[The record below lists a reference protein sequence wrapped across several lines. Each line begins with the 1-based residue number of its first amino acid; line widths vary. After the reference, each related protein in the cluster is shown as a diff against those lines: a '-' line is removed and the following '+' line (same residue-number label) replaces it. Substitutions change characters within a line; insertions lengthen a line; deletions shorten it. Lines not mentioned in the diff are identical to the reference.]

1 MTTPRCPLM
10 LACTLAVIALG
21 CQTGGGDAV
30 PPTAEEAHRFIQAA
44 EKRLETLGKKASRAG
59 WVQNN
64 FITVDTQKIAADAQ
78 SDFAAAVTEL
88 APGARRFEG
97 LQLPIEDARKLKL
110 LKLQLSAPAP
120 DDPAERD
127 ELSSLSSSL
136 EGDYGK
142 GKYCRNTQEPRA
154 ARGDG
159 APQAKRLERGE
170 GPPRLTEAK
179 RQCLDIDQASNIL
192 ASSRDPNEL
201 VDVWQGWHRVGAPMR
216 DRYSRFVEL
225 SNEGAR
231 ELGFA
236 DTGVLWRSNYDM
248 PPDAFSAEVDR
259 LWAQVQPLYAS
270 LHTYVRS
277 NLAEKYGA
285 GALPANGMLPAHLL
299 GNMWAQDWSNIYP
312 LVAPP
317 ESGEGYDLT
326 AALKQRKVDERGLV
340 RYAESFFTSLGYQ
353 ALPPAFWERSLFT
366 KPADRDVV
374 CHASASGWDAPED
387 VRIKM
392 CIEINAEDFQ
402 VVHHELG
409 HDYYGLL
416 YAKQP
421 YFFRDAAIDAFHEA
435 VGDLIA
441 LSATPGY
448 LKQIGLIDRVPSE
461 KADLEYLLKTALLK
475 VAFLPFGAV
484 IDQWR
489 WRVFSGEIPP
499 ARYNQ
504 AWWELR
510 NKYQGI
516 TAPLPRTEADFDP
529 GAKYHVPANTPYT
542 RYFLSNILQ
551 FQFHRALCREAGF
564 TGPLYRCSIY
574 GNKTAGAKFAKMLA
588 MGSSRPWPEALAAL
602 SGESAMDATA
612 ILDYFA
618 PLKAWLDDQNRN
630 AKPGW
635 SPAR

>member
-1 MTTPRCPLM
+1 MRLCA
-10 LACTLAVIALG
+10 LAGVLTLG
-21 CQTGGGDAV
+21 CQSGRGDGS
-30 PPTAEEAHRFIQAA
+30 PPTAEEAHRFVEAA
-44 EKRLETLGKKASRAG
+44 EMRLKTLGDNASRTG
-59 WVQNN
+59 WVQSN

-78 SDFAAAVTEL
+78 SELAAAVSEL
-88 APGARRFEG
+88 ARGARRFEQ
-97 LQLPIEDARKLKL
+97 LQLPYEDARKLKL
-110 LKLQLSAPAP
+110 LKLLLSAPAP
-120 DDPAERD
+120 DNQAERD

-142 GKYCRNTQEPRA
+142 GKYCRDAEKPRA
-154 ARGDG
+154 A
-159 APQAKRLERGE
+159 RGE
-170 GPPRLTEAK
+170 GPPRLSEAK
-179 RQCLDIDQASNIL
+179 QVCLDIDDASNII
-192 ASSRDPNEL
+192 ASSRDPKEL
-201 VDVWQGWHRVGAPMR
+201 ADVWQGWHRVGAPMR

-225 SNEGAR
+225 SNKGAR

-248 PPDAFSAEVDR
+248 PPDAFAAEVDR
-259 LWAQVQPLYAS
+259 LWTQVQPLYVS

-277 NLAEKYGA
+277 KLAEKYGT
-285 GALPANGMLPAHLL
+285 GVLPANRMLPAHLL
-299 GNMWAQDWSNIYP
+299 GNMWAQDWANIYP

-317 ESGEGYDLT
+317 ASGDGYDLT
-326 AALKQRKVDERGLV
+326 AELKQRKVDERRMV

-353 ALPPAFWERSLFT
+353 PLPPAFWERSLFT
-366 KPADRDVV
+366 KPADREVV
-374 CHASASGWDAPED
+374 CHASAWGWDAPED

-392 CIEINAEDFQ
+392 CIEVNAEDFQ

-409 HDYYGLL
+409 HNYYGLL

-421 YFFRDAAIDAFHEA
+421 YLHRDGAIDAFHEA

-461 KADLEYLLKTALLK
+461 KADLEYLLKTALSK
-475 VAFLPFGAV
+475 VAFLPFGVV

-489 WRVFSGEIPP
+489 WKVFSGEVPP
-499 ARYNQ
+499 AAYNKS
-504 AWWELR
+504 WWELR

-516 TAPLPRTEADFDP
+516 DAPVARTENDFDP

-542 RYFLSNILQ
+542 RYFLAHILQ

-574 GNKTAGAKFAKMLA
+574 GNKAAGAKLAKMLA
-588 MGSSRPWPEALAAL
+588 MGSSRPWSEALAVL
-602 SGESAMDATA
+602 NGESAMDATA
-612 ILDYFA
+612 IIDYFA
-618 PLKAWLDDQNRN
+618 PLKTWLDAQNSN

>member
-1 MTTPRCPLM
+1 MAGLRHLCIL
-10 LACTLAVIALG
+10 LCAVAGVIALG
-21 CQTGGGDAV
+21 CRAGGGDADQST
-30 PPTAEEAHRFIQAA
+30 PQEAHRFIEAA
-44 EKRLETLGKKASRAG
+44 EKRLESLGKKAARAG
-59 WVQNN
+59 WVQNTY
-64 FITVDTQKIAADAQ
+64 ITVDTQKIAADAQ
-78 SDFAAAVTEL
+78 SDFAAAVAEL
-88 APGARRFEG
+88 ALGARRFDG
-97 LQLPIEDARKLKL
+97 LRLSEDDARKLKL

-120 DDPAERD
+120 NNPAERD

-142 GKYCRNTQEPRA
+142 GKYCPSANR
-154 ARGDG
+154 
-159 APQAKRLERGE
+159 
-170 GPPRLTEAK
+170 
-179 RQCLDIDQASNIL
+179 CLDINQASNIL
-192 ASSRDPNEL
+192 ASSRDPKEL
-201 VDVWQGWHRVGAPMR
+201 LDVWQGWHRVGAPMR
-216 DRYSRFVEL
+216 DRYTRFVEL
-225 SNEGAR
+225 SNKGAR
-231 ELGFA
+231 ELGFD

-248 PPDAFSAEVDR
+248 PPDKFAAEVDR
-259 LWAQVQPLYAS
+259 LWAQVQPLYLS

-277 NLAEKYGA
+277 KLAAKYGSA
-285 GALPANGMLPAHLL
+285 VLPADGTIPAHLV

-312 LVAPP
+312 LVAAPA
-317 ESGEGYDLT
+317 SGENYDLT
-326 AALKQRKVDERGLV
+326 ASLKRRNADERSMV
-340 RYAESFFTSLGYQ
+340 KYAENFFTSLGYQ
-353 ALPPAFWERSLFT
+353 ALPPAFWERSLFK

-392 CIEINAEDFQ
+392 CVQINAEDFR

-421 YFFRDAAIDAFHEA
+421 YFYRDGAIDAFHEA
-435 VGDLIA
+435 VGDTIA

-461 KADLEYLLKTALLK
+461 KGDLEYLLNTALAK

-489 WRVFSGEIPP
+489 WKVFSGEIPP
-499 ARYNQ
+499 TAYNK
-504 AWWELR
+504 AWWDLR
-510 NKYQGI
+510 NKYQRV
-516 TAPLPRTEADFDP
+516 TASVPRTESDFDP

-542 RYFLSNILQ
+542 RYFLADILQ
-551 FQFHRALCREAGF
+551 FQFHRALCQEAGF
-564 TGPLYRCSIY
+564 TGPLHRCSIY
-574 GNKTAGAKFAKMLA
+574 GNKAAGAKLAKMLE

-618 PLKAWLDDQNRN
+618 PLKTWLDEQNRA
-630 AKPGW
+630 AKPGL
-635 SPAR
+635 SAAQ

>member
-1 MTTPRCPLM
+1 MTTARHPL
-10 LACTLAVIALG
+10 LALCAIVGIITLG
-21 CQTGGGDAV
+21 CRFGNDAAQ
-30 PPTAEEAHRFIQAA
+30 PTAQEAHEFIEAA
-44 EKRLETLGKKASRAG
+44 QKRLETLGKKASRAG

-88 APGARRFEG
+88 ARGARRFDA
-97 LQLPIEDARKLKL
+97 LQLSYDDARKLKL

-120 DDPAERD
+120 DNPAERE
-127 ELSSLSSSL
+127 ELSTLSSSL

-142 GKYCRNTQEPRA
+142 GKYCRDAEEPRA
-154 ARGDG
+154 ARG
-159 APQAKRLERGE
+159 ERPLRPNE
-170 GPPRLTEAK
+170 PR
-179 RQCLDIDQASNIL
+179 CLDINQASNIL

-201 VDVWQGWHRVGAPMR
+201 LDVWQGWHRVGAPMR
-216 DRYSRFVEL
+216 ERYSRFVEL
-225 SNEGAR
+225 SNKGAR

-248 PPDAFSAEVDR
+248 PPDAFTAEVDR
-259 LWAQVQPLYAS
+259 LWAQVQPLYTS

-277 NLAEKYGA
+277 KLAAKYGS
-285 GALPANGMLPAHLL
+285 GVLPADGMLPAHLL

-312 LVAPP
+312 LVAAPA
-317 ESGEGYDLT
+317 SGEGYDLT
-326 AALKQRKVDERGLV
+326 AALKRRKVDERGMV

-353 ALPPAFWERSLFT
+353 PLPAAFWERSLFT
-366 KPADRDVV
+366 KPADREVV

-409 HDYYGLL
+409 HDYYALL
-416 YAKQP
+416 YSKQP
-421 YFFRDAAIDAFHEA
+421 YLYRDAAIDAFHEA
-435 VGDLIA
+435 IGDVIA

-461 KADLEYLLKTALLK
+461 KGDLEYLLNTALSK

-489 WRVFSGEIPP
+489 WKVFSGEIKP
-499 ARYNQ
+499 ADYNN
-504 AWWELR
+504 AWWQLR
-510 NKYQGI
+510 NKYQGVS
-516 TAPLPRTEADFDP
+516 APLARTESDFDP

-551 FQFHRALCREAGF
+551 FQFHRALCKEAGY
-564 TGPLYRCSIY
+564 TGPLHRCSIY
-574 GNKTAGAKFAKMLA
+574 GNKTAGAKLASMLE
-588 MGSSRPWPEALAAL
+588 MGSSRPWPEALAML
-602 SGESAMDATA
+602 NGESAMDATA
-612 ILDYFA
+612 IIDYFA
-618 PLKAWLDDQNRN
+618 PLKTWLDEQNRG
-630 AKPGW
+630 AKRGW
-635 SPAR
+635 GGGQ

>member
-1 MTTPRCPLM
+1 M
-10 LACTLAVIALG
+10 LVCALAVITLG
-21 CQTGGGDAV
+21 CETGSGDAV
-30 PPTAEEAHRFIQAA
+30 PATAEEAHQFIEAA
-44 EKRLETLGKKASRAG
+44 EKRLEALGKKASRAG

-88 APGARRFEG
+88 APAARRFEG
-97 LQLPIEDARKLKL
+97 LQLPFDDARKLKL

-120 DDPAERD
+120 NNPSERD

-142 GKYCRNTQEPRA
+142 GTYCRGA
-154 ARGDG
+154 AGR
-159 APQAKRLERGE
+159 Q
-170 GPPRLTEAK
+170 
-179 RQCLDIDQASNIL
+179 QCLDIDQASNIL
-192 ASSRDPNEL
+192 ASSRDLNEL

-225 SNEGAR
+225 SNKGAR

-259 LWAQVQPLYAS
+259 LSAQVQPLYAS

-277 NLAEKYGA
+277 KLAEKYGA

-312 LVAPP
+312 LVAAPA
-317 ESGEGYDLT
+317 SGEGYDLT

-340 RYAESFFTSLGYQ
+340 RYAEGFFTSLGYQ
-353 ALPPAFWERSLFT
+353 ALPPAFWERSLFA

-421 YFFRDAAIDAFHEA
+421 YFYRDGAIDAFHEA
-435 VGDLIA
+435 VGDTIA

-448 LKQIGLIDRVPSE
+448 LKQIGLINRVPSE
-461 KADLEYLLKTALLK
+461 KADLDYLLKTALLK

-489 WRVFSGEIPP
+489 WKVFSGEIPP

-551 FQFHRALCREAGF
+551 FQFHRALCREAGY

-574 GNKTAGAKFAKMLA
+574 GNKAAGTKFAKMLA

-602 SGESAMDATA
+602 SGETAMDATA

-635 SPAR
+635 SPTR

>member
-1 MTTPRCPLM
+1 MVVCALATMTLS
-10 LACTLAVIALG
+10 
-21 CQTGGGDAV
+21 CQAGRDNDA
-30 PPTAEEAHRFIQAA
+30 PPQPAEAHQFIEAA
-44 EKRLETLGKKASRAG
+44 EKRLETLRKKAGRAG

-78 SDFAAAVTEL
+78 SDFAAAVSEL
-88 APGARRFEG
+88 ARGARRFEG
-97 LQLPIEDARKLKL
+97 LQLPFDDARKLKL

-120 DDPAERD
+120 DNQSERE

-136 EGDYGK
+136 EGDYGR

-159 APQAKRLERGE
+159 APEAKRLERGE
-170 GPPRLTEAK
+170 GPPRQSEAK
-179 RQCLDIDQASNIL
+179 QQCLDIDQASNIL

-216 DRYSRFVEL
+216 ERYARFVEL
-225 SNEGAR
+225 SNKGAR

-248 PPDAFSAEVDR
+248 PPDAFAAEVDR
-259 LWAQVQPLYAS
+259 LWAQVEPLYIS

-277 NLAEKYGA
+277 KLAAKYGA
-285 GALPANGMLPAHLL
+285 GVLPANGMLPAHLL

-312 LVAPP
+312 LVAAPA
-317 ESGEGYDLT
+317 SGDGYDLT
-326 AALKQRKVDERGLV
+326 AGLEQRNVDERGMV
-340 RYAESFFTSLGYQ
+340 RYAEGFFTSLGYQ
-353 ALPPAFWERSLFT
+353 PLPPAFWERSLFK

-392 CIEINAEDFQ
+392 CIEIDAEDFQ

-409 HDYYGLL
+409 HNYYALL
-416 YAKQP
+416 YAGQP
-421 YFFRDAAIDAFHEA
+421 YLYRNGAIDAFHEA

-448 LKQIGLIDRVPSE
+448 LKQIGLIDQVPSE
-461 KADLEYLLKTALLK
+461 KGDIEYLLKTALLK
-475 VAFLPFGAV
+475 VAFLPFGVA

-489 WRVFSGEIPP
+489 WKVFSGEVPP
-499 ARYNQ
+499 ARYNT

-516 TAPLPRTEADFDP
+516 AAPVARTESDFDP

-551 FQFHRALCREAGF
+551 FQFHRALCKEAGF

-574 GNKTAGAKFAKMLA
+574 GNKAAGAKLAKMLE
-588 MGSSRPWPEALAAL
+588 MGSSRPWPEALAVL
-602 SGESAMDATA
+602 NGESAMDATA

-635 SPAR
+635 SAAR